1 MKFKKITGK
10 QATAD
15 ATLVGGAVVGAMVAR
30 GAVAVIAKPAGDT
43 PTAAE
48 TSKKTYIKLGL
59 AAAAAFGFMSI
70 DAKDTVSEAASGACL
85 GIAVDN
91 ALSGITDLLA
101 NNATVTAKLATDTT
115 TNRFLKGAIGLSCP
129 CQTTTTSAVP
139 IVPASVA
146 QLNRG
151 RSRALRLPEVPM
163 LQSGVNPLDEAYDR
177 ASQMFN

>member
-91 ALSGITDLLA
+91 ALSGISDLLA
-101 NNATVTAKLATDTT
+101 SNATVTAKLATDTT

-129 CQTTTTSAVP
+129 CQTTTSAMP

-146 QLNRG
+146 QLNRS
-151 RSRALRLPEVPM
+151 RSRALRIPEVPM

-177 ASQMFN
+177 ATQMFN

>member
-48 TSKKTYIKLGL
+48 KSKKTYIKLGL

-91 ALSGITDLLA
+91 ALSGISDLMA
-101 NNATVTAKLATDTT
+101 SNSTVTAKLATDTT
-115 TNRFLKGAIGLSCP
+115 SNRFLKGAIGLSCP
-129 CQTTTTSAVP
+129 CQTTTSTSTMP

-163 LQSGVNPLDEAYDR
+163 LQIGSNPLDEAYKS
-177 ASQMFN
+177 ALSA